1 MRPLSFKLLVTNPI
15 RFGFMHFMSLFV
27 KGSKWRKKIEDS
39 GLFDSEYYKVQVS
52 GGESMSESELLYHYL
67 RKGWKVGYDPSEAF
81 CTDAY
86 CDQFYWHNN
95 FSYSPLEH
103 YLFWGYRH
111 ACSPIPASFYRD
123 IVHGQAL
130 DEWANWAK
138 RQERPILL
146 ISHEFSNTGAPIALL
161 GMAESMKK
169 IGLTPLIVSLTKGN
183 LQGEIT
189 RRGIDNI
196 VVGLFPSPYRRNYKE
211 ERLRVKH
218 FMEAF
223 DFVVFNCIIGLCWA
237 ADLPKID
244 KPSLCWIHDGPV
256 AMKNVFITSRL
267 VESISRMSLV
277 YAVSQFTIDVFA
289 PHCDKSV
296 LFQLFPYGIPD
307 IGGHIESEGNSTSDE
322 EHNVVRFLMPGQISK
337 RKGHHILLEAM
348 NRLPADYLQRSR
360 IIIAGPKSMSEMD
373 LYDKVVNWAGSCDNI
388 EYRGELSHDLFVKLY
403 DEADVVLCP
412 SLEDPLPIV
421 CAESLSKGKAIIVSD
436 HTGTAGLID
445 DKKNGFIVKAGD
457 IDSLTDAICYAIDH
471 PREMK
476 EVGKRGRK
484 VFEDVFNED
493 AFDRRVAQMVEAA
506 YKLEQKTM

>member
-1 MRPLSFKLLVTNPI
+1 MKTLSFKLLVTNPI
-15 RFGFMHFMSLFV
+15 RFGFMHIMALFV

-39 GLFDSEYYKVQVS
+39 GLFDPQYYKVQVA
-52 GGESMSESELLYHYL
+52 GGETMSDSALLYHYL
-67 RKGWKVGYDPSEAF
+67 RTGWKAGCDPSDAF

-111 ACSPIPASFYRD
+111 DCSPIPSSYYRD
-123 IVHGQAL
+123 IVHGQGL
-130 DEWANWAK
+130 EEWIDWA
-138 RQERPILL
+138 RQQERPVLL

-161 GMAESMKK
+161 GMAESMRK
-169 IGLTPLIVSLTKGN
+169 IGLTPLMVSLTSGN

-189 RRGIDNI
+189 RRGIENI
-196 VVGLFPSPYRRNYKE
+196 VVGLFPSPYRRRYKE
-211 ERLRVKH
+211 ERLRVKR

-256 AMKNVFITSRL
+256 AMKNVFVTSRL

-277 YAVSQFTIDVFA
+277 YSVSQFTTEVFA

-296 LFQLFPYGIPD
+296 DFQLFPYGISD
-307 IGGHIESEGNSTSDE
+307 IGEHIESDVEGVGGVE
-322 EHNVVRFLMPGQISK
+322 QQVVRFLMPGQITK
-337 RKGHHILLEAM
+337 RKGHHVLLDAIK
-348 NRLPADYLQRSR
+348 RLPDDYLKRIK
-360 IIIAGPKSMSEMD
+360 IIIAGPKSTSEMD
-373 LYDKVVNWAGSCDNI
+373 LYERVVDWAASMDNV

-403 DEADVVLCP
+403 DEVDIVLCP

-445 DKKNGFIVKAGD
+445 DKKNGLIVKAGNV
-457 IDSLTDAICYAIDH
+457 DSLTDAICYAIDH

-476 EVGKRGRK
+476 EVGIRGRK
-484 VFEDVFNED
+484 IFEDVFNVD
-493 AFDRRVAQMVEAA
+493 SFDRRVAQMVDAA
-506 YKLEQKTM
+506 YRVK

>member
-1 MRPLSFKLLVTNPI
+1 
-15 RFGFMHFMSLFV
+15 MHIMALFA
-27 KGSKWRKKIEDS
+27 KESKWRKKIDDS
-39 GLFDSEYYKVQVS
+39 GLFDPEYYKSQVS
-52 GGESMSESELLYHYL
+52 GGELMSKSELLYHYL

-86 CDQFYWHNN
+86 CDQFYWRTN

-111 ACSPIPASFYRD
+111 DCSPIPSSFYRD
-123 IVHGQAL
+123 IVHGQGL
-130 DEWANWAK
+130 DEWAKWAK
-138 RQERPILL
+138 RQERPVLL

-169 IGLTPLIVSLTKGN
+169 LGLTPLMVSLTKGN

-189 RRGIDNI
+189 RKGIENI
-196 VVGLFPSPYRRNYKE
+196 VVGLFPSPFRRKYKE
-211 ERLRVKH
+211 ERLRVKR

-296 LFQLFPYGIPD
+296 FFQLFPYGISD
-307 IGGHIESEGNSTSDE
+307 IGEHIEVEGNETYAE
-322 EHNVVRFLMPGQISK
+322 ERAVVRFLMPGQISK

-348 NRLPADYLQRSR
+348 KRLPTEYSQRSK

-373 LYDKVVNWAGSCDNI
+373 LYEKVVDWARSSDNI

-421 CAESLSKGKAIIVSD
+421 CAESLSKGKTIIVSD
-436 HTGTAGLID
+436 HTGTASLID
-445 DKKNGFIVKAGD
+445 DKKNGFIVKAGNVD
-457 IDSLTDAICYAIDH
+457 ALTDAICYAIDH
-471 PREMK
+471 PREIQ
-476 EVGKRGRK
+476 EIGRRGRK
-484 VFEDVFNED
+484 VFEEIFNID
-493 AFDRRVAQMVEAA
+493 SFDRRVAEMVDAA
-506 YKLEQKTM
+506 YRTKNKAISVVKYHE